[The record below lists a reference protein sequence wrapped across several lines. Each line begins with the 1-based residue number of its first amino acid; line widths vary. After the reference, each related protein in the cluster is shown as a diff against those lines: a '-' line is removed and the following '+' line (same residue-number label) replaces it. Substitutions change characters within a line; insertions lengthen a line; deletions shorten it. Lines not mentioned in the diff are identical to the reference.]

1 MTPWRSTPPT
11 STWWR
16 RERRTFW
23 RSTPALPER
32 GFSPLSPVELPGGV
46 GGLVARGGFAQT
58 FFFPAEVLGL
68 TFRTPKG
75 RRVRAGGVVVK
86 NVQGYDLVRLF
97 VGSFGLLGRAEE
109 VVLRLRPGRAQAFLR
124 RPFSGSFPRL
134 VPTPGSSSPS
144 RTRKARGSTPTTS
157 ATPRRWSGSGRPS
170 GGGGPAFGPEAPLP
184 PRPGPGGGAP
194 LGPALPLPGRRR
206 LSSPAPGLPAP
217 RPGAVAGWISR
228 RAQG

>member
-1 MTPWRSTPPT
+1 MEVHAADQYLVAPGEADLLEVHARLAGTGLFPP
-11 STWWR
+11 
-16 RERRTFW
+16 F
-23 RSTPALPER
+23 P
-32 GFSPLSPVELPGGV
+32 PVELPGGV

-124 RPFSGSFPRL
+124 RPFSGGFP
-134 VPTPGSSSPS
+134 PPGSSSPS

-157 ATPRRWSGSGRPS
+157 ATPRRWRGSGRPS
-170 GGGGPAFGPEAPLP
+170 GGR
-184 PRPGPGGGAP
+184 RPG
-194 LGPALPLPGRRR
+194 L
-206 LSSPAPGLPAP
+206 
-217 RPGAVAGWISR
+217 WT
-228 RAQG
+228 

>member
-1 MTPWRSTPPT
+1 MEVHAADQYLVAPGEADLLEVHARLAGTGLFPP
-11 STWWR
+11 
-16 RERRTFW
+16 F
-23 RSTPALPER
+23 P
-32 GFSPLSPVELPGGV
+32 PVELPGGV

-124 RPFSGSFPRL
+124 RPFSGGFPRL
-134 VPTPGSSSPS
+134 VPTPRFLFALEDEEGPWLYAYHFGHPKEVE
-144 RTRKARGSTPTTS
+144 RFREAP
-157 ATPRRWSGSGRPS
+157 PPP
-170 GGGGPAFGPEAPLP
+170 PAFL
-184 PRPGPGGGAP
+184 
-194 LGPALPLPGRRR
+194 R
-206 LSSPAPGLPAP
+206 LARVL
-217 RPGAVAGWISR
+217 
-228 RAQG
+228 

>member
-16 RERRTFW
+16 RERRTFGGP
-23 RSTPALPER
+23 RPPCRNGAFPP
-32 GFSPLSPVELPGGV
+32 FPPVELPGGV

-134 VPTPGSSSPS
+134 VPTP
-144 RTRKARGSTPTTS
+144 RFLFALEDEE
-157 ATPRRWSGSGRPS
+157 
-170 GGGGPAFGPEAPLP
+170 GPWLYAYHFGHPKEVERFREAFGGR
-184 PRPGPGGGAP
+184 RPG
-194 LGPALPLPGRRR
+194 L
-206 LSSPAPGLPAP
+206 
-217 RPGAVAGWISR
+217 WT
-228 RAQG
+228 

>member
-1 MTPWRSTPPT
+1 MEVHAADQYLVAPGEADLLEVHARLAGTGL
-11 STWWR
+11 
-16 RERRTFW
+16 F
-23 RSTPALPER
+23 
-32 GFSPLSPVELPGGV
+32 PLSPVELPGGV

-134 VPTPGSSSPS
+134 VPTPRFLFALGG
-144 RTRKARGSTPTTS
+144 R
-157 ATPRRWSGSGRPS
+157 GRPV
-170 GGGGPAFGPEAPLP
+170 ALRLPLRP
-184 PRPGPGGGAP
+184 PQGGGAVPGGLRGEEARP
-194 LGPALPLPGRRR
+194 LDLRPRFPRGLGLGEGPLWDLRFRYQDGGASPPPPPAFLR
-206 LSSPAPGLPAP
+206 LARVL
-217 RPGAVAGWISR
+217 
-228 RAQG
+228 

>member
-1 MTPWRSTPPT
+1 MEVHAADQYLVAPGEADLLEVHARLAGTGLFPP
-11 STWWR
+11 
-16 RERRTFW
+16 F
-23 RSTPALPER
+23 P
-32 GFSPLSPVELPGGV
+32 PVELPGGV

-97 VGSFGLLGRAEE
+97 VGSFGLLGQAEE

-134 VPTPGSSSPS
+134 VPTPRFLFALEDEEGPWLYAYHFGHPKEVERFREAFGGEEARPLDLRPRFPRGLGLGEGPLWDLRFRYQDGGASP
-144 RTRKARGSTPTTS
+144 P
-157 ATPRRWSGSGRPS
+157 PP
-170 GGGGPAFGPEAPLP
+170 PAFL
-184 PRPGPGGGAP
+184 
-194 LGPALPLPGRRR
+194 R
-206 LSSPAPGLPAP
+206 LARVL
-217 RPGAVAGWISR
+217 
-228 RAQG
+228 